1 MMRLPPPANPRLE
14 VILFSGDSILLEP
27 FEMLRALLHRY
38 MLVHYILLGFFL
50 TLVDTRTGIPRTA
63 VNDRAVIV
71 MLAVTGG
78 LLLLLAVTV
87 VLDLIALQRD
97 RVLRI
102 AASPVLAAVT
112 LFGVVIGEVG
122 EHLRDGHS
130 TPLAQAL
137 VICVF
142 YYVLVEMVAHFV
154 VLVVI
159 PRILRDLRSGKA
171 PPATAPAVMRPVTA
185 EVPDIV
191 GIGGQRI
198 PTRELVR
205 ITAEGNYL
213 RVQTLR
219 ERFFLPGPFG
229 RVVDLL
235 PERLGVR
242 VSRSDW
248 VALREIHGLRRQGGN
263 TFLDLKDGASVKV
276 ANTRLK
282 MVLSLVDVA
291 GDPPQGGD
299 GKLTSSQTG

>member
-1 MMRLPPPANPRLE
+1 MMRLPPPANPRIE
-14 VILFSGDSILLEP
+14 VILFSGDSILLGP

-71 MLAVTGG
+71 LLSVIGG

-87 VLDLIALQRD
+87 VVDLIALQRR

-102 AASPVLAAVT
+102 AASPVLAAVA
-112 LFGVVIGEVG
+112 LCGVVIGEVG
-122 EHLRDGHS
+122 EYLHDGYR
-130 TPLAQAL
+130 TPLAQAA
-137 VICVF
+137 VIYVF
-142 YYVLVEMVAHFV
+142 YYVLVETVAHFV

-159 PRILRDLRSGKA
+159 PRILRDLRSGEALPA
-171 PPATAPAVMRPVTA
+171 PAPAVMQPVTP
-185 EVPDIV
+185 EVPDLV
-191 GIGGQRI
+191 EIGGQRI

-205 ITAEGNYL
+205 ISAEGNYL

-248 VALREIHGLRRQGGN
+248 VALGEIHGLRRQGGN

-276 ANTRLK
+276 ANTRQK

-291 GDPPQGGD
+291 GAGPQGAD
-299 GKLTSSQTG
+299 GTVTSSQTG